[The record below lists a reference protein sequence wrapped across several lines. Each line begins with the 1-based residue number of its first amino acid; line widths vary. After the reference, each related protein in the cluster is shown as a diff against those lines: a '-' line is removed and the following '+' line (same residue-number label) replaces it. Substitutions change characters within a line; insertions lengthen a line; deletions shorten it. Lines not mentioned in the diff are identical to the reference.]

1 MNNEVPFFLYSVASL
16 IDRLSANYNFMLM
29 FLKRQKV
36 EKYGEPHMKQGFY
49 KFSAKV
55 FHLLFPA
62 SSRKSIHTSY
72 TN

>member
-1 MNNEVPFFLYSVASL
+1 
-16 IDRLSANYNFMLM
+16 MLM
-29 FLKRQKV
+29 FLKRQQV
-36 EKYGEPHMKQGFY
+36 EKYGEPLVEQGFY